1 MELEWVEGDAE
12 SLPFGDG
19 EFDVVTSSVGA
30 IFAPDHQAVADEL
43 VRVCRPG
50 GTIGMINFTPEGLAA
65 DFFALFGR
73 HAPPPPPGA
82 LPPVL
87 WGSEAHVRE
96 LFGDRLASLELTRR
110 RYVERSPGDPA
121 AYCDFFKQTFGPVVG
136 LYASLADEPDRLAAL
151 DRDFLDFATRS
162 NQAPPDA
169 PAEYAVRVPARRRPH
184 ARAEMTAEGF
194 VGFRGLRTWY
204 RIAGD
209 RHAATD
215 GQLPLLLLHGGPG
228 FPSDPFES
236 LEALARSGRP
246 VIRYDQIGCGRS
258 DRPHD
263 PSWWTVETFVDEL
276 ATVRRELGLDHVHLL
291 GWSWGGMLA
300 LEYLLTKPEGIA
312 SVVLTSTPPSI
323 PLYVEEARRLRDGLP
338 EHVKRT
344 MRRFEH
350 SYRPKPPRPTTKV
363 SNGMST
369 RTAQRSA
376 RVIRPLMRLMATPAA
391 ARLASW
397 ASAVPAL
404 RRAGVR
410 GGRHAVDDALRD
422 PPSPARA
429 PALVL
434 PLLRG
439 HEPAGVRDDGRAE
452 RVLRHGNAQG
462 LGRHRP
468 ARGNRRSRC

>member
-1 MELEWVEGDAE
+1 
-12 SLPFGDG
+12 
-19 EFDVVTSSVGA
+19 
-30 IFAPDHQAVADEL
+30 
-43 VRVCRPG
+43 
-50 GTIGMINFTPEGLAA
+50 
-65 DFFALFGR
+65 
-73 HAPPPPPGA
+73 
-82 LPPVL
+82 
-87 WGSEAHVRE
+87 
-96 LFGDRLASLELTRR
+96 
-110 RYVERSPGDPA
+110 
-121 AYCDFFKQTFGPVVG
+121 
-136 LYASLADEPDRLAAL
+136 
-151 DRDFLDFATRS
+151 
-162 NQAPPDA
+162 
-169 PAEYAVRVPARRRPH
+169 
-184 ARAEMTAEGF
+184 MTAEGF

-350 SYRPKPPRPTTKV
+350 NYRPKPPRPTTKV

-404 RRAGVR
+404 RRAAYEVAGLQWTTRYEIHRPLRELPLSSYRCYAGMNRQVYETMAGPSEFFGTGTLKDWDVTNR
-410 GGRHAVDDALRD
+410 LEEIELPVLITSGAHDEVTPRQCRLLHERIAGSRWEVFDHSAHCAVIEEPDAYRAVLQEFLATADPHPHALR
-422 PPSPARA
+422 
-429 PALVL
+429 
-434 PLLRG
+434 
-439 HEPAGVRDDGRAE
+439 EGRT
-452 RVLRHGNAQG
+452 
-462 LGRHRP
+462 
-468 ARGNRRSRC
+468 